1 VQQNRSPYLFATKKI
16 KPIISVSRRTDI
28 PAYYGSE
35 FMKSI
40 QKNHIE
46 VKNPFNQ
53 RTSIVS
59 LKEEDIGAFVFWSKN
74 FKPFL
79 KHLEIINDLYQGRF
93 VFHFTVNNFKGKAKS
108 ILEPN
113 IPPAEE
119 MVDILIYLSE
129 NYGKEKVFL
138 RFDPIIFSTLTP
150 PEERLN
156 AFGEIIQKTGKYI
169 RRCYTSFIDIYSKV
183 EKKLRRIELLSPI
196 KFLIPKPEEQISFL
210 KEMKAIVSQY
220 GIDLFT
226 CCEEE
231 IGSIAGV
238 KKGHCVDAK
247 LLEQLFPDVDFTD
260 EIRPT
265 RKGCGCYYS
274 IDIGEYNTCKSKCL
288 YCYANR

>member
-1 VQQNRSPYLFATKKI
+1 MT

-28 PAYYGSE
+28 PAFYGNE

-40 QKNHIE
+40 QKGYIK

-53 RTSIVS
+53 RTSTVS
-59 LKEEDIGAFVFWSKN
+59 LKQEDVGAFVFWSKN

-79 KHLEIINDLYQGRF
+79 KHLEIINALYQGHF
-93 VFHFTVNNFKGKAKS
+93 VFHFTINNFKGRARN

-119 MVDILIYLSE
+119 TIDTLICLSE

-150 PEERLN
+150 PGERLN
-156 AFGEIIQKTGKYI
+156 AFGEIIHKTGKHI
-169 RRCYTSFIDIYSKV
+169 KRCYTSFIDIYSKV
-183 EKKLRRIELLSPI
+183 EKRLKKAELLSPI
-196 KFLIPKPEEQISFL
+196 KFLKPGPEDQISLL
-210 KEMKAIVSQY
+210 KEMKAIADQY
-220 GIDLFT
+220 GIELFT
-226 CCEEE
+226 CCEDE
-231 IGSIAGV
+231 ISSIAGV
-238 KKGHCVDAK
+238 KKGRCIDAK
-247 LLEQLFPDVDFTD
+247 LLERLFPDVSFTD
-260 EIRPT
+260 EVRPT

-274 IDIGEYNTCKSKCL
+274 IDIGKYNTCKSKCL